1 MSEMISQKT
10 RKLAPEMDSLRIG
23 AGWTVEELSLP
34 QVFISST
41 YGDSHPGSAH
51 LLPFVESISKE
62 LSALNCKPAKYFTT
76 DMCDGQAQGHDGMNY
91 SLASREYIAGLIEI
105 QASATPF
112 DAHVFIG
119 SCDKGIPAQLQAIA
133 RLNKPA
139 IMLAGGV
146 MAAGP
151 NKLTLEQIGKYSA
164 QLQRNEITEAEFTY
178 YRHNACPSCGACS
191 FMGTAATMQVL
202 SEALGLALPGSS
214 VLPANS
220 KELQQYAKKVAAAVP
235 RLIRD
240 DITADKILTRKAFEN
255 AIMVHS
261 AISGSTNVLLHL
273 ATIAHEVDIELDMS
287 TFDKLHREIP
297 CIVNVRPTG
306 EHPAEYY
313 HYAGGTPM
321 VMYQLKDKLNLD
333 ALTVTGKTL
342 GENLLE
348 LEENGYFDRVKKV
361 LKQLRFV
368 EDDII
373 KTRKNPLYA
382 SGAIAILRGNIAPEG
397 AVVKH
402 SAMDEAMKEVQLLA
416 KVFDSEEEA
425 LAAVIGG
432 KINKGEA
439 VFIRYE
445 GPRGSGMPEMFYTT
459 EALASDEKLSK
470 SVALITDGRFSGA
483 SRGPVIG
490 HVSPEAAMGG
500 PIGLI
505 EDGDIIEISL
515 EKRSLM
521 LIGEKGQKM
530 TSEIMN
536 TVLAERKLHY
546 TMNGRTFKKG
556 VLSLYTKLAVSAMKG
571 GYMK

>member
-1 MSEMISQKT
+1 MSNLISQQT
-10 RKLAPEMDSLRIG
+10 RKIAPEMDSLRIG
-23 AGWTVEELSLP
+23 AGWTIAELSLP
-34 QVFISST
+34 QIFISST

-51 LLPFVESISKE
+51 LLPFVEAISQE

-91 SLASREYIAGLIEI
+91 SLVSREYIAGLIEI

-112 DAHVFIG
+112 DAHVFVG

-164 QLQRNEITEAEFTY
+164 QRQRNEITEAKFTY
-178 YRHNACPSCGACS
+178 YRHNACPTCGACS

-202 SEALGLALPGSS
+202 GEVLGLALPGSS

-220 KELQQYAKKVAAAVP
+220 AELQTYTKKVAAAVP
-235 RLIRD
+235 NLID
-240 DITADKILTRKAFEN
+240 KDITPAKILTKKAFEN
-255 AIMVHS
+255 AIMVHC
-261 AISGSTNVLLHL
+261 AISGSTNALLHL
-273 ATIAHEVDIELDMS
+273 ATIAHEIGVELDMAD
-287 TFDKLHREIP
+287 FDRLNREIP
-297 CIVNVRPTG
+297 CLVNVRPTG

-321 VMYQLKDKLNLD
+321 VMYHLKDKLHLD

-342 GENLLE
+342 GENLQDLE
-348 LEENGYFDRVKKV
+348 TNGYFTAVKKT
-361 LKQLRFV
+361 LEKLRFAS
-368 EDDII
+368 DDII
-373 KTRKNPLYA
+373 KTRQQPLYQH
-382 SGAIAILRGNIAPEG
+382 GAIAILTGNIAPEG

-402 SAMDEAMKEVQLLA
+402 SAMAESMKEVQLFA
-416 KVFDSEEEA
+416 RVFDCEEDA

-432 KINKGEA
+432 RINQGEA
-439 VFIRYE
+439 IFIRYE

-459 EALASDEKLSK
+459 EALASDQKLAK

-505 EDGDIIEISL
+505 EDGDIIEISVAR
-515 EKRSLM
+515 RSLM
-521 LIGEKGQKM
+521 LIGEKRQQK
-530 TSEIMN
+530 TAKIMN
-536 TVLAERKLHY
+536 TILANRKSHHKVKPK
-546 TMNGRTFKKG
+546 TGKNG

-571 GYMK
+571 GYME